1 MYYHFNDSVFLVSG
15 HKHGCIID
23 LLHNKLY
30 KVAIEIAQ
38 TITKAILKNKI
49 HKEDELFISY
59 LLEKDILVLKDNPCN
74 RIPSIID
81 IYNYSRPLD
90 FAWVEIT
97 NACNLKCI
105 HCYNEKA
112 YFNKRVLTLEE
123 FKYIVDEIVDFG
135 IQRVQIIGGEPFLV
149 ERNTLFRMMDYIS
162 PKVESYE
169 LFTNGTLNSRED
181 LAYIKSHYPNATIAT
196 SLHSFIK
203 EEHERVTQIKGS
215 YDLSLANIRN
225 AKELEIP
232 IRYVG
237 TLMGCIKIGDELE
250 FGPPSRRDFIRLSGN
265 ANLNL
270 YNDALL
276 KKRIITKKSFEID
289 DLKEWMNIVYNEN
302 CFSTHLYFG
311 SDMEVYPCP
320 MERRVSHGNLRG
332 NHSKDLLKPSILSF
346 SKDEVEG
353 CKDCE
358 YRYLCIDCRPDSI
371 TGNFYEKPWYCTYN
385 PYEGTWMGF
394 DEFKESLKTAKKQ

>member
-1 MYYHFNDSVFLVSG
+1 MYYHFTDSVFLVSG

-332 NHSKDLLKPSILSF
+332 NHLKDLLKPSILSF